1 MVSLRVLGSANT
13 NFLILVLTS
22 FLMTTFGSACM
33 AQSSICD
40 EVGSLKLGEYLH
52 GQTDTQLSTLTIR
65 SQGEQSFIGHA
76 AVKGAMARR
85 ISGELNGMPVRWSS
99 ASLIGPV
106 LCSGFNAF
114 KILVDPRNVRIMD
127 GENRSAV
134 Q

>member
-1 MVSLRVLGSANT
+1 MVYQHVLGSGNSHS
-13 NFLILVLTS
+13 LILVLTS
-22 FLMTTFGSACM
+22 LLIATFGSTCM
-33 AQSSICD
+33 AQSSICN
-40 EVGSLKLGEYLH
+40 EVDSLKLGEYLH
-52 GQTDTQLSTLTIR
+52 GQTDTQLSTVTIR
-65 SQGEQSFIGHA
+65 SQGEQSSVGQA

-85 ISGELNGMPVRWSS
+85 ISGDLNGMSVRWSS

-114 KILVDPRNVRIMD
+114 KILVDPRNVRIVD